1 MNPQRGRK
9 NQKTKRPVES
19 CRDEVSLIGDY
30 VKDNLSN
37 EERQAFETHL
47 SSCSDC
53 GAFLAT
59 YKKTIE
65 MTRSFLR
72 AGLHGQARLEL
83 GPPS

>member
-1 MNPQRGRK
+1 MNSQAARK
-9 NQKTKRPVES
+9 NPETKRPVES

-30 VKDNLSN
+30 VKDNLA
-37 EERQAFETHL
+37 EAERQAFEAHL
-47 SSCSDC
+47 RSCRDC

-72 AGLHGQARLEL
+72 AGMAKQPRLQL
-83 GPPS
+83 RRSF